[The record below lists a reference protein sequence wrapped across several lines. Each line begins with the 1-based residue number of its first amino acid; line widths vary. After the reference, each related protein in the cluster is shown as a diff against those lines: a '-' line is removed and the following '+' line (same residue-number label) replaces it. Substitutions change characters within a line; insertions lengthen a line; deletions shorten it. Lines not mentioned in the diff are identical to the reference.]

1 MDFIQNVRNS
11 GIVGAGGAGFPAHV
25 KLSSKAEY
33 VILNAAECE
42 PLLRVD
48 QQLICL
54 YTREI
59 IEGLKLVASAVE
71 AKRAFIGIKGKHK
84 EAVEVL
90 KKSLLGEET
99 VELFILED
107 FYPAGDEQSLVNE
120 VTKRVVPE
128 AGIPLKVGCVVTNVE
143 TVLNM
148 YESLENKAVT
158 HTYLTITG
166 RVPKPVT
173 LRLPVG
179 ITYKEALSLAGVK
192 ETRGLVLI
200 DGGPMMGKLLRDM
213 EAHITKTT
221 KGIIALEESH
231 PLIIRKSMSTKLALK
246 QSKAACLQCRMCT
259 ELCPRYLLGHNM
271 QPHLMMR
278 KSNYDS
284 ENFEGA
290 ETAFLCCEC
299 AVCELYAC
307 PANLSP
313 RLINIH
319 YKQGL
324 SKEGK
329 RYTPNK
335 SEFNAL
341 ETKDY
346 RKIPVKRLIAKL
358 GLKEYD
364 KPAPFENLSYEPE
377 KVRIPLK
384 QHIGSPCT
392 AVVEVGQRVVEGDL
406 IGEIP
411 EKALGAR
418 VHASITGVVREVSDY
433 ITIERE
439 VIL

>member
-1 MDFIQNVRNS
+1 
-11 GIVGAGGAGFPAHV
+11 
-25 KLSSKAEY
+25 
-33 VILNAAECE
+33 
-42 PLLRVD
+42 
-48 QQLICL
+48 
-54 YTREI
+54 
-59 IEGLKLVASAVE
+59 
-71 AKRAFIGIKGKHK
+71 
-84 EAVEVL
+84 
-90 KKSLLGEET
+90 
-99 VELFILED
+99 
-107 FYPAGDEQSLVNE
+107 
-120 VTKRVVPE
+120 
-128 AGIPLKVGCVVTNVE
+128 
-143 TVLNM
+143 
-148 YESLENKAVT
+148 
-158 HTYLTITG
+158 
-166 RVPKPVT
+166 
-173 LRLPVG
+173 
-179 ITYKEALSLAGVK
+179 
-192 ETRGLVLI
+192 
-200 DGGPMMGKLLRDM
+200 
-213 EAHITKTT
+213 
-221 KGIIALEESH
+221 
-231 PLIIRKSMSTKLALK
+231 
-246 QSKAACLQCRMCT
+246 
-259 ELCPRYLLGHNM
+259 
-271 QPHLMMR
+271 MMR

-284 ENFEGA
+284 ESFEGA

-307 PANLSP
+307 PAGLSP

-324 SKEGK
+324 SKEDK

-384 QHIGSPCT
+384 QHIGAPCT
-392 AVVEVGQRVVEGDL
+392 AVVEVGQRVAEGDL